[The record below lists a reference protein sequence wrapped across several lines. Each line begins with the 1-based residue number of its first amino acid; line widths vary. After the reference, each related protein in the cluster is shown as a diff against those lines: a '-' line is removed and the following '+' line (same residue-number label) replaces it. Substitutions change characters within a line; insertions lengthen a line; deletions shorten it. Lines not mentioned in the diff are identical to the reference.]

1 MGTQL
6 AAYAWLQ
13 AQSRW
18 ESEADCAFQP
28 RAHSTCPSENRDIRQ
43 KRLPRSPDRPG
54 HTSLSAK
61 PPGDCFAVPRPSS
74 SSCRW
79 SYRTR
84 PTTAADHRPLPLRRD
99 RSSAPSSSL
108 LAARESVQVYMPPT
122 RTRARMKE
130 EVPPSVSAA
139 TQASSPPEPPSSA
152 SRETIVTAPAIDTTP
167 NTSPT
172 FQAGSKTPSRRVL
185 RLKCP
190 SCSDYPDG
198 FRSEH
203 ELRRHTN
210 RVHRKT
216 RKVWMTI
223 DTSPDKSFLANCK
236 SCQTGKRY
244 NECYNAASHLRRMH
258 FHPHKRGERKMTA
271 AEARRGGKPGDLD
284 PPMDVLKANW
294 LREVDEILGD
304 DNEPTGEDVDNA
316 SMSPPQMHPP
326 PRAQPQPPMQAPP
339 QIPPLLQPLLQPQP
353 PALQQPTTNISD
365 GKAPPTPTTPSTRSM
380 AIDSIV
386 DKMDA
391 S

>member
-1 MGTQL
+1 MGD
-6 AAYAWLQ
+6 
-13 AQSRW
+13 
-18 ESEADCAFQP
+18 EADCAIPASCAPRLDAAKIGISVAWPPALPQIDLETHHTFLVPQRHSCHPLGPSHLAAAGAELHAPPVHPAKSGLDSPGTKPDQAAVFQP
-28 RAHSTCPSENRDIRQ
+28 SQTLGLS
-43 KRLPRSPDRPG
+43 
-54 HTSLSAK
+54 HTIK
-61 PPGDCFAVPRPSS
+61 
-74 SSCRW
+74 
-79 SYRTR
+79 
-84 PTTAADHRPLPLRRD
+84 
-99 RSSAPSSSL
+99 
-108 LAARESVQVYMPPT
+108 YMPPT
-122 RTRARMKE
+122 RSRARMKE
-130 EVPPSVSAA
+130 GAAKTPTVTTTQVSE
-139 TQASSPPEPPSSA
+139 PLEPPPA
-152 SRETIVTAPAIDTTP
+152 PRANVVTAPSVETTSKS
-167 NTSPT
+167 SPT
-172 FQAGSKTPSRRVL
+172 SEANSKAPSRRVL

-190 SCSDYPDG
+190 VCSDYPDG

-210 RVHRKT
+210 RVHKKA
-216 RKVWMTI
+216 RKVWVTI

-236 SCQTGKRY
+236 ACQTGKRY

-304 DNEPTGEDVDNA
+304 DNDSAEADVA
-316 SMSPPQMHPP
+316 SSSLSPP
-326 PRAQPQPPMQAPP
+326 RTVPP
-339 QIPPLLQPLLQPQP
+339 Q
-353 PALQQPTTNISD
+353 LQQPTASIKTE

>member
-1 MGTQL
+1 
-6 AAYAWLQ
+6 
-13 AQSRW
+13 
-18 ESEADCAFQP
+18 
-28 RAHSTCPSENRDIRQ
+28 
-43 KRLPRSPDRPG
+43 
-54 HTSLSAK
+54 
-61 PPGDCFAVPRPSS
+61 
-74 SSCRW
+74 
-79 SYRTR
+79 
-84 PTTAADHRPLPLRRD
+84 
-99 RSSAPSSSL
+99 
-108 LAARESVQVYMPPT
+108 
-122 RTRARMKE
+122 MKE
-130 EVPPSVSAA
+130 ETQVNSCSAVTTIKPSAA
-139 TQASSPPEPPSSA
+139 SELPSA
-152 SRETIVTAPAIDTTP
+152 PKETIVTAPSIGITP

-172 FQAGSKTPSRRVL
+172 FEPTSKAPSRKVL

-190 SCSDYPDG
+190 LCTDYPDG

-216 RKVWMTI
+216 RKVWVTI

-236 SCQTGKRY
+236 ACQTGKRY

-284 PPMDVLKANW
+284 PPMEVLKANW
-294 LREVDEILGD
+294 LREVDEVLGD
-304 DNEPTGEDVDNA
+304 DNDAAHEDGTNA
-316 SMSPPQMHPP
+316 SSSPTQVQPPLPPPQ
-326 PRAQPQPPMQAPP
+326 
-339 QIPPLLQPLLQPQP
+339 
-353 PALQQPTTNISD
+353 SVSGKSE

>member
-1 MGTQL
+1 
-6 AAYAWLQ
+6 
-13 AQSRW
+13 
-18 ESEADCAFQP
+18 
-28 RAHSTCPSENRDIRQ
+28 
-43 KRLPRSPDRPG
+43 
-54 HTSLSAK
+54 
-61 PPGDCFAVPRPSS
+61 
-74 SSCRW
+74 
-79 SYRTR
+79 
-84 PTTAADHRPLPLRRD
+84 
-99 RSSAPSSSL
+99 
-108 LAARESVQVYMPPT
+108 MPPT

-130 EVPPSVSAA
+130 EAA
-139 TQASSPPEPPSSA
+139 AAASNPITTQARNTVKPTEPPSA
-152 SRETIVTAPAIDTTP
+152 PRETIVTAPTTDTTP

-172 FQAGSKTPSRRVL
+172 FQASSKTPNRRVL

-190 SCSDYPDG
+190 LCTDYPDG

-216 RKVWMTI
+216 RKVWVTI

-294 LREVDEILGD
+294 LREVDEVLGE
-304 DNEPTGEDVDNA
+304 DNEPIVDDVESA
-316 SMSPPQMHPP
+316 SLSP
-326 PRAQPQPPMQAPP
+326 AQPQPQAQLQLQPPP
-339 QIPPLLQPLLQPQP
+339 QQP
-353 PALQQPTTNISD
+353 PVPVRTE